1 MSRRLPLTR
10 AFAALT
16 GFYVWSLQF
25 TIIYGATSVMC
36 AREWAGVRVL
46 GFGIVYV
53 IIVVTT
59 VLSLAVT
66 AATLIWA
73 VRAWR
78 RLEGREA
85 HDPNGFLI
93 YLTVVVSAFSLVA
106 IAYNGL
112 PGLILPACA

>member
-1 MSRRLPLTR
+1 MTRRLPLTR
-10 AFAALT
+10 AFAALI
-16 GFYVWSLQF
+16 GFYVWGLQF

-36 AREWAGVRVL
+36 AREWASVRVV
-46 GFGIVYV
+46 GFGIVHM

-66 AATLIWA
+66 AAALIWA

-78 RLEGREA
+78 RLDGREA
-85 HDPNGFLI
+85 HDANGFLI
-93 YLTVVVSAFSLVA
+93 YLTLVVSVLALVA